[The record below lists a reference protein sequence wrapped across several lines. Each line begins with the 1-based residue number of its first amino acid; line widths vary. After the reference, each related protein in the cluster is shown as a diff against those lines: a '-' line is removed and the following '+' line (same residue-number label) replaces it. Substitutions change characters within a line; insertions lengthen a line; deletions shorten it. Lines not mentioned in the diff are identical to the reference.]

1 MSTSAFDKM
10 LAAAGFTAEDPQ
22 ELKDISVL
30 LYGGAGSGKTSFS
43 ATASR
48 VPEMSPVLYLDFE
61 RGTLPLREWG
71 ELDKITIIHLDS
83 WADTHRFISQVVR
96 PTMNSRSFP
105 YRTVVFD
112 TIDKLQE
119 LIVGESRTANPGNNY
134 KPWTDAYDNAMTL
147 INAFMRCDG
156 VNLLA
161 LTHVA
166 RVTNSVTGETEIGP
180 AFRGQQSDKHMPSNF
195 DFVAYMRSGRLESG
209 KFAVRADFALPGAIT
224 KRRVKDFPDFL
235 ENPTMGRVWMLAH
248 NTEATTST
256 TTTNKENA

>member
-1 MSTSAFDKM
+1 MTSAHFEKM
-10 LAAAGFTAEDPQ
+10 LAAAGFTAEGPQ
-22 ELKDISVL
+22 ELKDISML

-48 VPEMSPVLYLDFE
+48 VPEMSPILYLDFE
-61 RGTLPLREWG
+61 RGTLPLKEWG
-71 ELDKITIIHLDS
+71 EPDKITILHLDS
-83 WADTHRFISQVVR
+83 WADTHRFITQVIR

-112 TIDKLQE
+112 TVDKLQE
-119 LIVGESRTANPGNNY
+119 LIVTESRTANPGNNY
-134 KPWTDAYDNAMTL
+134 KPWTDAYDNVMAL
-147 INAFMRCDG
+147 INAFLRCDG

-195 DFVAYMRSGRLESG
+195 DFVVYMRSGKLESG
-209 KFAVRADFALPGAIT
+209 RFAVRADFALPGAIT
-224 KRRVKDFPDFL
+224 KRRVRDFPDFL
-235 ENPTMGRVWMLAH
+235 ENPTMGRVWNLAH
-248 NTEATTST
+248 DINTDII
-256 TTTNKENA
+256 NPKENA

>member
-30 LYGGAGSGKTSFS
+30 MYGGAGGGKTSLA
-43 ATASR
+43 ATAAR
-48 VPEMSPVLYLDFE
+48 VPEMAPVLYLDFE
-61 RGTLPLREWG
+61 RGTLPLRDWG
-71 ELDKITIIHLDS
+71 ELDKTTIIHLDS
-83 WADTHRFISQVVR
+83 WADTHRFITQVVR

-134 KPWTDAYDNAMTL
+134 KPWTDAYDNVMTL

-166 RVTNSVTGETEIGP
+166 RVTNSVTGETEVGP

-195 DFVAYMRSGRLESG
+195 DFVVYMRSGRLENG
-209 KFAVRADFALPGAIT
+209 QFAVRADFALPGAIT
-224 KRRVKDFPDFL
+224 KRRVKDFPAYL
-235 ENPTMGRVWMLAH
+235 ENPTMGRIWNLAH
-248 NTEATTST
+248 KTNTNNTINPE
-256 TTTNKENA
+256 ENA